1 MMNTSDSEPQTTAPL
16 NRDEAERLG
25 RWTRSTGR
33 QPGDPPPVKRALSGP
48 LEHGIFAF
56 RMLGE
61 EEKVLFSEIIASFLD
76 EFKLNHS
83 VDFVQLEL
91 SGIYCLQL
99 VRAIMAENWEA
110 AERIDRLLRHHLD
123 DLKVTKRAREGDG
136 AVDARMSPMDIALSL
151 LARAKARQ
159 AEEAAEAAD
168 AEASTEKTPETV
180 QRTPGDDVETH
191 A

>member
-1 MMNTSDSEPQTTAPL
+1 MTAPM
-16 NRDEAERLG
+16 NRHEAERLE
-25 RWTRSTGR
+25 RWKRSTGR
-33 QPGDPPPVKRALSGP
+33 QPGDPPPVKHAISGT

-61 EEKVLFSEIIASFLD
+61 EEKALFSDIIATFQE

-136 AVDARMSPMDIALSL
+136 TPESRTSPLSL
-151 LARAKARQ
+151 AMSLLERAKARK
-159 AEEAAEAAD
+159 AEEQVAAED
-168 AEASTEKTPETV
+168 EKTPDSL
-180 QRTPGDDVETH
+180 QRTSGNAGEEH